1 MSTRAYIEKKKKK
14 RIKHKVTNKNKNTK
28 KTAHDTTL
36 YCSDMINKKKRNE
49 KSMTEY
55 IYKHNEYTF
64 HNFKTTIFLEN

>member
-1 MSTRAYIEKKKKK
+1 MKPREKGDNFKLL
-14 RIKHKVTNKNKNTK
+14 V
-28 KTAHDTTL
+28 KTEKL
-36 YCSDMINKKKRNE
+36 MNIIE